1 MTANRLITLAIL
13 VFAGWFFFDSG
24 SKTLPDPASGS
35 SEISSNT
42 SARDNEADTV
52 ASRQVPSG
60 KPASEAVVL
69 SGDNGESVI
78 GAKDIPDNRP
88 LPAAKHRS
96 DGIFERTLG
105 EHFRSHPA
113 TAERILHLRQLG
125 KVARREVPDDSGSPP
140 NGAAKPQ
147 DVLDVAVD
155 LKNRLLRVGSEVF
168 GEVVGP
174 LSIDQEWELGDAVH
188 RQLIAT
194 MDVDQAESQRVEK
207 LAAPLLRFLQRTKGR
222 EYTFTVIR
230 DPQINAF
237 AHHGG
242 HIYIKTGLLEA
253 LQHDHEL
260 LFVLGHEVGH
270 VERGHC
276 SKTAL
281 SQDVSSRILGGYG
294 DLPASL
300 LQRFVGLG
308 YSEFDEHD
316 ADAWSYKTLRKLGVP
331 ERDIVEFFYTL
342 LQHENEADAKRSE

>member
-1 MTANRLITLAIL
+1 MSNRVATLAALLLASWIFVDFSDIAPRRSNASVDKPAGDATRKPSADSEPVSESAAETRTA
-13 VFAGWFFFDSG
+13 VF
-24 SKTLPDPASGS
+24 P
-35 SEISSNT
+35 E
-42 SARDNEADTV
+42 
-52 ASRQVPSG
+52 
-60 KPASEAVVL
+60 KPASARVSV
-69 SGDNGESVI
+69 DN
-78 GAKDIPDNRP
+78 KDVPDDRP
-88 LPAAKHRS
+88 LPAAKRRS

-125 KVARREVPDDSGSPP
+125 KVARREVPGDAASPP
-140 NGAAKPQ
+140 KGSAKPQ
-147 DVLDVAVD
+147 DVVDVAVD

-194 MDVDQAESQRVEK
+194 MDVDQAESQRVEE
-207 LAAPLLRFLQRTKGR
+207 LAAPLLGFLLRTKGR

-230 DPQINAF
+230 DSQINAF

-242 HIYIKTGLLEA
+242 HIYVKTGLLDA

-276 SKTAL
+276 SKAAL

-316 ADAWSYKTLRKLGVP
+316 ADAWSYTTLRKLGVP

-342 LQHENEADAKRSE
+342 LQHENDSA